1 MLIGT
6 GIDIIRISRL
16 RKTLDRFGD
25 RFLERVFTPAE
36 RAYCARKRDAAPS
49 LAARFAAKE
58 AVFKAVGGTRRPAW
72 RDIEV
77 INEPTGKPGIRLGG
91 RMAVH
96 QDRIRAALA
105 LSHDGDFAV
114 ASVVVESAIPTSPPA
129 GDSGGA
135 DS

>member
-16 RKTLDRFGD
+16 RQTLHRFGD
-25 RFLERVFTPAE
+25 RFLQRVFTPGE
-36 RAYCARKRDAAPS
+36 RAYCARKRDAVPS

-77 INEPTGKPGIRLGG
+77 YNEPTGKPGIRLLG
-91 RMAVH
+91 RMAHH
-96 QDRIRAALA
+96 QDRVRTALA
-105 LSHDGDFAV
+105 LSHDGDLAV
-114 ASVVVESAIPTSPPA
+114 ASLVVETVES
-129 GDSGGA
+129 
-135 DS
+135 